1 MKSQPTRIYGLTG
14 GIASGKSTVARL
26 FAEHGIPVLD
36 ADSLARELSAPGGL
50 ALEAILRRFGTADR
64 ERLREM
70 VFADAAARKDLEAI
84 LHPLIRSESAKRLKA
99 MSGPYA
105 LYEAALIVEAG
116 RAKEFDGLIVV
127 TAERETRKSRLIARN
142 GFSAEQAERILSTQS
157 DDATK
162 LAQATHVIRNDGTLE
177 QLQAAVSELRT
188 RLLP

>member
-1 MKSQPTRIYGLTG
+1 VKSQPTRIYGLTG
-14 GIASGKSTVARL
+14 GIASGKSTVAKL
-26 FAEHGIPVLD
+26 FAERGIPVLD
-36 ADSLARELSAPGGL
+36 ADALARELSAPGGL